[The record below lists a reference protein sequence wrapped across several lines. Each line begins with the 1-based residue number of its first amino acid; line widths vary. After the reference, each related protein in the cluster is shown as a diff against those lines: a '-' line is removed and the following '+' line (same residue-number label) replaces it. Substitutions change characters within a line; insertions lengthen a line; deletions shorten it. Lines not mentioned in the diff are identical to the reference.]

1 MLQAAPR
8 GYPGAMPGKRAK
20 HDENHKRLFA
30 FPRMVEDLLRGF
42 LNGEHLAMLDF
53 STSRKVP
60 AQYVSDELLERH
72 GDTVWQ
78 VRFRN
83 GGRFLLVPI
92 EFQSTVDSQMALR
105 ILTYTSLLY
114 QELLRNDAPVLDAR
128 GRLPPVLP
136 VVLYNGE
143 AAWDAAEEMVDMI
156 QSTNGELA
164 PYQPSQR
171 YFVLDERHV
180 EGDDLPE
187 GNLMTAVVRLEKLRS
202 PEDLLAVVDDLREW
216 LSGPHDDALRRA
228 FTDWVPRL
236 TKRLAPAE
244 AEALSGVW
252 TLEEMKMTLEER
264 VAEWPRQWLEE
275 GREQGIREGL
285 LQGLERGRQE
295 GLEHERFLLRRMA
308 ASRFGAGTAER
319 LSVVLA
325 RITEPER
332 LAEVGEWL
340 VRCDSGA
347 ELLARVDQ
355 APAEGNPEGA

>member
-1 MLQAAPR
+1 
-8 GYPGAMPGKRAK
+8 MPDKRAK

-42 LNGEHLAMLDF
+42 LPDEHVATLDF
-53 STSRKVP
+53 STARKMS

-83 GGRFLLVPI
+83 GGPYLLVPI
-92 EFQSTVDSQMALR
+92 EFQSTIDSYMALR

-143 AAWDAAEEMVDMI
+143 AAWDAAEEVGDLI
-156 QSTNGELA
+156 QPAGGELA
-164 PYQPSQR
+164 AYRPSQR

-180 EGDDLPE
+180 EDDDLPE
-187 GNLMTAVVRLEKLRS
+187 SNLMTAVVRLEKLRS

-216 LSGPHDDALRRA
+216 LRGPQNDALRRA
-228 FTDWVPRL
+228 FADWVVRL
-236 TKRLAPAE
+236 TKRFARAGV
-244 AEALSGVW
+244 EALSGVR
-252 TLEEMKMTLEER
+252 TLEEVKMTLEER

-275 GREQGIREGL
+275 GREQGL
-285 LQGLERGRQE
+285 QQGLERGREE
-295 GLEHERFLLRRMA
+295 GLEHERSLLCRMA

-319 LSVVLA
+319 LSVILPH
-325 RITEPER
+325 ISEPER
-332 LAEVGEWL
+332 LAEIGEWL
-340 VRCDSGA
+340 VRCDTGA
-347 ELLARVDQ
+347 ELLARAGQ
-355 APAEGNPEGA
+355 TPAEGDPDGA